1 MSAESERRSTVSF
14 TKAFVPGLIVGL
26 IIGAFAGAFITP
38 LLDSGMRTPIV
49 NNPPVAKPSRGDSR
63 LAPAEPDGD
72 PDIVSEGQPLEPS
85 PAPPSPPPGGGGEP
99 AGTPSGGP

>member
-49 NNPPVAKPSRGDSR
+49 NTPPVAKPSRGDSR
-63 LAPAEPDGD
+63 VAPAEPNGD
-72 PDIVSEGQPLEPS
+72 ADSAAEEKPAE
-85 PAPPSPPPGGGGEP
+85 PAPETPGAP
-99 AGTPSGGP
+99 AGTPPGGP

>member
-63 LAPAEPDGD
+63 QAPAEPNGD
-72 PDIVSEGQPLEPS
+72 ADAEEKPAEPS
-85 PAPPSPPPGGGGEP
+85 PPETPAAPTGTPPGGP
-99 AGTPSGGP
+99 